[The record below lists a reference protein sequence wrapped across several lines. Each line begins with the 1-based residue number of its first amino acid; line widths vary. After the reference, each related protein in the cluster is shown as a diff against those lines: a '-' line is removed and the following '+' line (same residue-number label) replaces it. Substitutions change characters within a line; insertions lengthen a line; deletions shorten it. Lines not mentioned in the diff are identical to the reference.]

1 MVKEVLYIFFCAIDI
16 SAPYW
21 VNNYDWLIE
30 CNIIETL
37 LFQEPQKIV
46 LGTYHEK
53 KRRGNK
59 LKDVEVTDDAYYVPL
74 LESLQQLLNDESIL
88 SEVKCFLHE
97 GLVLTFAP
105 MV

>member
-1 MVKEVLYIFFCAIDI
+1 MID
-16 SAPYW
+16 
-21 VNNYDWLIE
+21 

-37 LFQEPQKIV
+37 LFQVPKKIV

-59 LKDVEVTDDAYYVPL
+59 LKDVKVTDDTYYVPL
-74 LESLQQLLNDESIL
+74 LESLQQLLHDESIL
-88 SEVKCFLHE
+88 SEVKCFLHDD
-97 GLVLTFAP
+97 LVLIFAP